1 MRVLHLSSEKS
12 WRGGEQQIAYL
23 IGELKNQEVDCH
35 VICKKDSAFSQ
46 YCINQG
52 WSFQE
57 AGFKNSFDIL
67 SAIKVLKYCR
77 TYHIDLVH
85 IHGSGSHGVGVLSA
99 ALGNNSKLILS
110 RRVDFPLKSNIF
122 SRWKYNHPSIK
133 RILCVSDKIKEI
145 VEKSIDNK
153 GICRT
158 VYSGIDLEKFSQSS
172 KQNSLR
178 KKYNLDEQTK
188 LIGNTSAIADH
199 KDYFTFVNT
208 AEEVLTRQKN
218 VCFFIFGTGP
228 LLQELKEYIEE
239 KCLTEKIIFT
249 GFVNNIPEVLPE
261 LDVFLMTSK
270 TEGLGT
276 SLLDAMASGVPI
288 VATEAGGIPEIVI
301 DGNTGLSAKVK
312 DFMTLSDHVINL
324 INDHEL
330 ANKLVTNAA
339 KFVLKFEKKE
349 TAKHTLQVYKEI
361 LKDND

>member
-23 IGELKNQEVDCH
+23 IGELKNQGVDCH
-35 VICKKDSAFSQ
+35 VICRKDSAFSQ

-57 AGFKNSFDIL
+57 AGFKNSLDIL

-77 TYHIDLVH
+77 THHIDLVH
-85 IHGSGSHGVGVLSA
+85 MHGSGSHGVGVLSA
-99 ALGNNSKLILS
+99 TFGNNSKFILS
-110 RRVDFPLKSNIF
+110 RRVDFPLKNNIF

-145 VEKSIDNK
+145 VEKSIDK
-153 GICRT
+153 TGICRT
-158 VYSGIDLEKFSQSS
+158 VYSGIDLEKFSQTS

-178 KKYNLDEQTK
+178 KKYNLDERTK
-188 LIGNTSAIADH
+188 LVGNTSAIADH
-199 KDYFTFVNT
+199 KDYFTFVDT
-208 AEEVLTRQKN
+208 AEEVLKRQKN

-228 LLQELKEYIEE
+228 LLKEVKDYIEE
-239 KCLTEKIIFT
+239 KGLTGKIIFT

-276 SLLDAMASGVPI
+276 SLLDAMAAGVPI
-288 VATEAGGIPEIVI
+288 VATVAGGIPEIVI

-312 DFMTLSDHVINL
+312 DFELLSNHVVNL
-324 INDHEL
+324 ISNPEL
-330 ANKLVTNAA
+330 GTRLVNNAS
-339 KFVLKFEKKE
+339 KFVLKFDKKE
-349 TAKHTLQVYKEI
+349 TAKYTLQVYKEI
-361 LKDND
+361 LKEND

>member
-23 IGELKNQEVDCH
+23 IGELKNHGVDCH
-35 VICKKDSAFSQ
+35 VICRKNSAFSQ
-46 YCINQG
+46 NCLEQG

-77 TYHIDLVH
+77 THHIDLVH
-85 IHGSGSHGVGVLSA
+85 MHGSGSHGVGVLSV
-99 ALGNNSKLILS
+99 ALGNKSKFILS
-110 RRVDFPLKSNIF
+110 RRVDFPLKNNIF

-133 RILCVSDKIKEI
+133 SILCVSDKIKEI

-158 VYSGIDLEKFSQSS
+158 VYSGIELEKFSQSA

-178 KKYNLDEQTK
+178 KKYDLDEQTK

-208 AEEVLTRQKN
+208 AEEVLKRQNN

-228 LLQELKEYIEE
+228 LLKEVKDYIE
-239 KCLTEKIIFT
+239 KKGLTEKIIFT
-249 GFVNNIPEVLPE
+249 GFVHNIPEVLPE

-276 SLLDAMASGVPI
+276 SLLDAMAAGVPI

-301 DGNTGLSAKVK
+301 DGNTGLSAKVH
-312 DFMTLSDHVINL
+312 DFITLSDHVINL
-324 INDHEL
+324 IHNPEL
-330 ANKLVTNAA
+330 GTRLVNNAA
-339 KFVLKFEKKE
+339 KFVLKFDKKE
-349 TAKHTLQVYKEI
+349 TAKHTIQVYKEI
-361 LKDND
+361 LKEND